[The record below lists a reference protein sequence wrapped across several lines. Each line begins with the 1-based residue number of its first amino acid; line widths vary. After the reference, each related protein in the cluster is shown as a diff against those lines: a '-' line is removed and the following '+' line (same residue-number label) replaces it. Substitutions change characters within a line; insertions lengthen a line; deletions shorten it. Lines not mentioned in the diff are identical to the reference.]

1 MTKYL
6 NNACLNANKQG
17 LSYAPDKVKISNKLF
32 YSTIDLLESLEVEDF
47 DNDTVQLYGFVLHAF
62 NNKKASLDLRNSC
75 HNAIKQG
82 LFCAPVNPDIA
93 NLNNG
98 CFICTCH
105 TCDDVPF

>member
-17 LSYAPDKVKISNKLF
+17 LFCAPAKVKISNKLF
-32 YSTIDLLESLEVEDF
+32 YSAIDLLESLEVDDF
-47 DNDTVQLYGFVLHAF
+47 DNDTVQLYGFVLHAL
-62 NNKKASLDLRNSC
+62 NNKKVSLDLRNSC
-75 HNAIKQG
+75 HNVIKT
-82 LFCAPVNPDIA
+82 DID

-105 TCDDVPF
+105 TCDDVPC